1 MRSRKAGEA
10 SIDSRLRER
19 EPSGKRDRKPRAFCQ
34 SMRWA
39 SSEGVLLCPE
49 RGRGDYDRCVGYQ
62 SRIELRCVG
71 LSRERER
78 SRVKKTKSGEKN
90 LGSSSFTLSA
100 ALRKRWSRLLR
111 ATLALGAA
119 ASASA
124 LLGNPR
130 RLQRSPSA
138 SATSSERSRMSLRRT
153 AWRRSE
159 R

>member
-1 MRSRKAGEA
+1 MRSRAVEAGER
-10 SIDSRLRER
+10 STQGRERGSERER
-19 EPSGKRDRKPRAFCQ
+19 EKPRAFCL